1 MTDDERRAPTVVTNV
16 VMKYVIR
23 YHARRLRIEIAT
35 RVSPRSRGRLIATV
49 CS

>member
-1 MTDDERRAPTVVTNV
+1 MTDEKRRAPTAQTNV
-16 VMKYVIR
+16 VMKCVIR
-23 YHARRLRIEIAT
+23 THARRLRIENAT

>member
-23 YHARRLRIEIAT
+23 YHARRLRIVRAT
-35 RVSPRSRGRLIATV
+35 RPRARAGRIIATV